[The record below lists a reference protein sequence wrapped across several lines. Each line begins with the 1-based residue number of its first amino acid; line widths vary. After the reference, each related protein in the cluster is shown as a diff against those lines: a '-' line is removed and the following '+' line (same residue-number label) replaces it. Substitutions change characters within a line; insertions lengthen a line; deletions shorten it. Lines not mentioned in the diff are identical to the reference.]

1 MRVNAAVTEDGEAAT
16 MSGGGNTH
24 VSRGAEYA
32 VFHGKPG
39 SRAGEVRPSLR
50 GVIGGAART
59 AALHGKKRKHGC
71 LRFFLPLGPRLR
83 PGAVPPPL
91 SR

>member
-1 MRVNAAVTEDGEAAT
+1 MRVTVAVTEDEEAT
-16 MSGGGNTH
+16 TISSGGNTH

-32 VFHGKPG
+32 WRDGKPK
-39 SRAGEVRPSLR
+39 SRAGEVRLVAAVYWW
-50 GVIGGAART
+50 GART

-83 PGAVPPPL
+83 PGAAPPPL